1 MVDLN
6 SAMSSGSS
14 FMNANKITSLGT
26 GLAEFSDK
34 TIPLLEP
41 KTKQAA
47 LQENMKYNPF
57 VAEIEGKYTRAK
69 EARYFDESRWLLA
82 YRNFRGLYGPDVQFT
97 ATEKSRAFVKETKMK
112 VTAAV
117 AQIVEV
123 VFGENKIP
131 IGVSPTRHP
140 LGIEEFVHFDPK
152 QSELDQQGGGG
163 ALGGQ
168 APQGPQVSATIARP
182 SILQNLGPLQ
192 GTLDPIKDKLKSG
205 TSGSATAANYEP
217 AKRAA
222 ELMNKKIQD
231 QLEEANAN
239 KTLRSFIFEF
249 ALLGTG
255 VYKGPILKD
264 KEYPHWTEDGKYEPL
279 FETVADCTNVSL
291 WDAYPDPEARKMEDC
306 EYFIQRHRLSKSQLR
321 QLKKRPFFRPESID
335 EAIAQGP
342 SYEEEYWETTL
353 RDSKSEPQNERYEA
367 LEFWGLVDKEFEEI
381 TGLDIPEEYKDFDEV
396 QVNAWICNGQLLRL
410 VFNPY
415 TPVRI
420 PYYIAPY
427 EVNPYSLFGIGVAE
441 NMADM
446 QLLMNGFARILVDNA
461 VLSSNVIF
469 EINETNLT
477 PGQDFDLYPGKQFK
491 TQGQPGQSIFATKF
505 PNVTQECILV
515 FDKFRQIAD
524 EATGLP
530 SYAHGIS
537 GVMNTGRTA
546 AGMSM
551 LMGAAD
557 KTTKSV
563 VRNLDDYLFA
573 PLGKALYAFN
583 MQFNFDKEFIGDVE
597 IVALGTESLMRNE
610 VRSQKLL
617 QFLQL
622 TGNPIDAPWV
632 KRDYIL
638 RELAKSMDLEPDLTV
653 NDSRTAMIQAEM
665 LKNISIAQGIPP
677 GGQEQGGNPAS
688 VPSPTDATG
697 NGGGNIAPGQA
708 STPGDAGF
716 TGSGG
721 GQNSAAPQNPKGGA
735 PAK

>member
-1 MVDLN
+1 MADLN
-6 SAMSSGSS
+6 DSMPSSAMSFGSSGSAFNTELSSGNS
-14 FMNANKITSLGT
+14 FSEI
-26 GLAEFSDK
+26 SDK

-41 KTKQAA
+41 KSRLGAM
-47 LQENMKYNPF
+47 QENLRFSPL
-57 VAEIEGKYTRAK
+57 VSHIQDRYTRAK
-69 EARYFDESRWLLA
+69 EARYFDETRWLLA
-82 YRNFRGLYGPDVQFT
+82 YRNFRGIYGPDVQFT

-131 IGVSPTRHP
+131 IGVSATPVP

-152 QSELDQQGGGG
+152 QNEIDSQGGQ
-163 ALGGQ
+163 GQ
-168 APQGPQVSATIARP
+168 QPQVTATIARP
-182 SILQNLGPLQ
+182 SILQSLGPLES
-192 GTLDPIKDKLKSG
+192 TLSPLKDKLKSG
-205 TSGSATAANYEP
+205 TSGSQTAANFEP

-222 ELMNKKIQD
+222 EKMNKMIQD
-231 QLEEANAN
+231 QLEEANAS
-239 KTLRSFIFEF
+239 KSLRSFIFEF

-264 KEYPHWTEDGKYEPL
+264 KEYPKWDADGKYSPM
-279 FETVADCTNVSL
+279 FQTIADVQDVSL
-291 WDAYPDPEARKMEDC
+291 WDAYPDPEARKMEDA

-321 QLKKRPFFRPESID
+321 NLKKRPFFRHESID
-335 EAIAQGP
+335 IAIEQGP
-342 SYEEEYWETTL
+342 SYQEEYWETTL
-353 RDSKSEPQNERYEA
+353 RDSKSEPQNERWEV
-367 LEFWGLVDKEFEEI
+367 LEFWGLVDSDFEEI
-381 TGLDIPEEYKDFDEV
+381 TGLNIPEEYSDFDEV
-396 QVNAWICNGQLLRL
+396 QINAWISNGQILRL

-420 PYYIAPY
+420 PYYLAPY
-427 EVNPYSLFGIGVAE
+427 EVNPYSIFGIGVAE

-446 QLLMNGFARILVDNA
+446 QLLMNGFTRILVDNA
-461 VLSSNVIF
+461 ILSSNVIF

-537 GVMNTGRTA
+537 GIMNTGRTA

-583 MQFNFDKEFIGDVE
+583 MQFNFDKDLIGDVD
-597 IVALGTESLMRNE
+597 IIALGTESLMRNE

-677 GGQEQGGNPAS
+677 GGAEGNPAS
-688 VPSPTDATG
+688 VPSPTDPSGT
-697 NGGGNIAPGQA
+697 GGGNITPGGGMP
-708 STPGDAGF
+708 PGDAGF
-716 TGSGG
+716 TGGG
-721 GQNSAAPQNPKGGA
+721 GGMNSAPKPPAGSPPQ
-735 PAK
+735 